1 MSGMIRADLI
11 LLWDERL
18 GRWPPKVLAPRLE
31 VREVFQNEIENKNE
45 TSADQLWPRNTPI
58 ISKYKRRI

>member
-1 MSGMIRADLI
+1 MSGMIRAELI

-18 GRWPPKVLAPRLE
+18 GRWPPEVLAPRLE
-31 VREVFQNEIENKNE
+31 VREAFQNKIKTKNQ

-58 ISKYKRRI
+58 VSKYKRRI